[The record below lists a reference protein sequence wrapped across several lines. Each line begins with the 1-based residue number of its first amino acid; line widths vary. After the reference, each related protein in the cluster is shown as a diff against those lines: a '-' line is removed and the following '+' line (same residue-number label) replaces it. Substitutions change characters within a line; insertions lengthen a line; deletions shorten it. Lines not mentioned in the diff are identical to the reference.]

1 MHASQ
6 MRVTSLEQLIKL
18 KIINFMC
25 YDPDVEE
32 HPHDGLTLLSNINVR
47 KVQGDCA
54 FMFSC
59 EKRENVA
66 AGDAQKVTED
76 CLVVDSFPG
85 LLPSKDG
92 GRSTQ
97 PSKKFVELCGGAA
110 RAQEILELHI
120 KRVALLCR
128 ICELVQGKPPAV
140 VSWGENA
147 MALVALLGDRVR
159 VLGHHMHPTRA
170 LMVFQKNWAGL
181 EYLKHVQGSDECL
194 TAIAKELG
202 MTLLREDGDIWY
214 WRRLWKNDEAAGA
227 EFSTMMTER
236 WAEDGDLRLEYD
248 EGCGAF
254 WEMQQR
260 WFATQ
265 RERAKAAFF
274 LHETGDRA
282 KGGDGKW
289 WLRHEKRYGPSR
301 FVGVRMEDGRWKV
314 RLWLDGKYVHI
325 GRCDNE
331 EDAARLADALLVLVR
346 REAPRNLTESFVE
359 FLGTGCDGDVPAA
372 LVQAALRRV
381 GRVDVTETES
391 VGAAEARD
399 AASSSLEKEID
410 EAIAADPVKRRLAST
425 DLSGWLPRARSKP
438 HANWNEAQGRT
449 MERQGVKTV
458 RDLALVNMGNMKL
471 ALASTLGEDTK
482 NGRLTA
488 RRKLWNWKCAAAR
501 LLGVVVELD
510 REKPPPLRKP
520 AERTPAHQRALD
532 VASRWV
538 AHADAPDEKLATEY
552 AEALA
557 AIARDVV
564 AKQQKKKKRR
574 R

>member
-6 MRVTSLEQLIKL
+6 MRVTSLEQLIKVT
-18 KIINFMC
+18 IINFMC

-92 GRSTQ
+92 GRSIQ

-202 MTLLREDGDIWY
+202 MTLLREDGEICY

-227 EFSTMMTER
+227 EMTER

-289 WLRHEKRYGPSR
+289 WLRHEKRFGPSR
-301 FVGVRMEDGRWKV
+301 FFGMHLEDGRWRV
-314 RLWLDGKYVHI
+314 RLWLDGKLVHI
-325 GRCDNE
+325 GAADNE
-331 EDAARLADALLVLVR
+331 EDAARLVDVLLVRVR
-346 REAPRNLTESFVE
+346 GEAPRNLTESFVE
-359 FLGTGCDGDVPAA
+359 WLETGCDGDVPAE
-372 LVQAALRRV
+372 VVVAALRRV
-381 GRVDVTETES
+381 GRVDVRGVES
-391 VGAAEARD
+391 VEAAEALD
-399 AASSSLEKEID
+399 AASSVED
-410 EAIAADPVKRRLAST
+410 EIAAAVAKPENQSRLLRLSATCLKR
-425 DLSGWLPRARSKP
+425 SGRWIRQVVWREMASKP
-438 HANWNEAQGRT
+438 SVTSPR
-449 MERQGVKTV
+449 
-458 RDLALVNMGNMKL
+458 
-471 ALASTLGEDTK
+471 
-482 NGRLTA
+482 
-488 RRKLWNWKCAAAR
+488 
-501 LLGVVVELD
+501 
-510 REKPPPLRKP
+510 
-520 AERTPAHQRALD
+520 
-532 VASRWV
+532 
-538 AHADAPDEKLATEY
+538 
-552 AEALA
+552 
-557 AIARDVV
+557 
-564 AKQQKKKKRR
+564 
-574 R
+574 

>member
-18 KIINFMC
+18 TIINFMC

-170 LMVFQKNWAGL
+170 LMVFQKNWQGL
-181 EYLKHVQGSDECL
+181 EYVKHVQGSDECL
-194 TAIAKELG
+194 TAVAKELG
-202 MTLLREDGDIWY
+202 MTLLREDGEIWY
-214 WRRLWKNDEAAGA
+214 WRRLWKNDEAARA
-227 EFSTMMTER
+227 ENG
-236 WAEDGDLRLEYD
+236 WAEDGDSRLEYD

-289 WLRHEKRYGPSR
+289 WLRHEKSYGPSR
-301 FVGVRMEDGRWKV
+301 FFGVRMQDGRWEV
-314 RLWLDGKYVHI
+314 QIWLDGTNVHI
-325 GRCDNE
+325 GRCDEE
-331 EDAARLADALLVLVR
+331 EDAARLADALRVVVR
-346 REAPRNLTESFVE
+346 GEAPKNFTESFVE
-359 FLGTGCDGDVPAA
+359 FLGTGCDGDVPAD
-372 LVQAALRRV
+372 LVAAALRRV
-381 GRVDVTETES
+381 GRVDVTGTES
-391 VGAAEARD
+391 VEA
-399 AASSSLEKEID
+399 
-410 EAIAADPVKRRLAST
+410 
-425 DLSGWLPRARSKP
+425 
-438 HANWNEAQGRT
+438 
-449 MERQGVKTV
+449 
-458 RDLALVNMGNMKL
+458 
-471 ALASTLGEDTK
+471 
-482 NGRLTA
+482 
-488 RRKLWNWKCAAAR
+488 
-501 LLGVVVELD
+501 
-510 REKPPPLRKP
+510 
-520 AERTPAHQRALD
+520 
-532 VASRWV
+532 
-538 AHADAPDEKLATEY
+538 

-557 AIARDVV
+557 ALAAAEKEIEKARDHRLAWKELSDSEVPKRHPKSRSIEPALGATATQVEVMEEAKDGPEDLYDLALIDVDIKQLALAMTKGTCSSYTSARRTLWRWKREAADLLGVKLAWDPPPMNGTGTCAKLERTPAQQDALNV
-564 AKQQKKKKRR
+564 ASR
-574 R
+574 

>member
-110 RAQEILELHI
+110 RAQEILELHT

-147 MALVALLGDRVR
+147 MAFVALLGDRVR

-181 EYLKHVQGSDECL
+181 EYVKHVQGSDECL

-202 MTLLREDGDIWY
+202 MTLLREDARSVTGAGSGRTT
-214 WRRLWKNDEAAGA
+214 RR
-227 EFSTMMTER
+227 
-236 WAEDGDLRLEYD
+236 
-248 EGCGAF
+248 
-254 WEMQQR
+254 
-260 WFATQ
+260 
-265 RERAKAAFF
+265 
-274 LHETGDRA
+274 
-282 KGGDGKW
+282 
-289 WLRHEKRYGPSR
+289 
-301 FVGVRMEDGRWKV
+301 
-314 RLWLDGKYVHI
+314 
-325 GRCDNE
+325 
-331 EDAARLADALLVLVR
+331 
-346 REAPRNLTESFVE
+346 
-359 FLGTGCDGDVPAA
+359 
-372 LVQAALRRV
+372 
-381 GRVDVTETES
+381 
-391 VGAAEARD
+391 
-399 AASSSLEKEID
+399 
-410 EAIAADPVKRRLAST
+410 
-425 DLSGWLPRARSKP
+425 RARS
-438 HANWNEAQGRT
+438 
-449 MERQGVKTV
+449 
-458 RDLALVNMGNMKL
+458 
-471 ALASTLGEDTK
+471 S
-482 NGRLTA
+482 
-488 RRKLWNWKCAAAR
+488 RR
-501 LLGVVVELD
+501 
-510 REKPPPLRKP
+510 
-520 AERTPAHQRALD
+520 
-532 VASRWV
+532 
-538 AHADAPDEKLATEY
+538 
-552 AEALA
+552 
-557 AIARDVV
+557 
-564 AKQQKKKKRR
+564 
-574 R
+574 

>member
-6 MRVTSLEQLIKL
+6 MRVTSLEQLIKVT
-18 KIINFMC
+18 IINFMC

-147 MALVALLGDRVR
+147 MELVALLGDRVR

-202 MTLLREDGDIWY
+202 MTLLREDGEIWY
-214 WRRLWKNDEAAGA
+214 WRRLWKNDEAARA
-227 EFSTMMTER
+227 ENG
-236 WAEDGDLRLEYD
+236 WAEDGDSRLEYD

-289 WLRHEKRYGPSR
+289 WLRHEKRFGPSR
-301 FVGVRMEDGRWKV
+301 FFGMYLEDGRWRV
-314 RLWLDGKYVHI
+314 RLWLDGKTVHI
-325 GRCDNE
+325 GAADNE
-331 EDAARLADALLVLVR
+331 EDAARLVDVLLVRVR
-346 REAPRNLTESFVE
+346 GEAPRNLTESFVE
-359 FLGTGCDGDVPAA
+359 WLETGCDGDVPAE
-372 LVQAALRRV
+372 VVVAALRRV
-381 GRVDVTETES
+381 GRVDVRGVES
-391 VGAAEARD
+391 VEAAEALD
-399 AASSSLEKEID
+399 AASSVED
-410 EAIAADPVKRRLAST
+410 EIAAAVAKPENQSQAST
-425 DLSGWLPRARSKP
+425 PLRDVPKAKWTVDQA
-438 HANWNEAQGRT
+438 GR
-449 MERQGVKTV
+449 MERNGVKTV
-458 RDLALVNMGNMKL
+458 GDLAKVNVDDEEL
-471 ALASTLGEDTK
+471 ALALTLCGRHVDARKTLWRWKRAAALLLRVPIGDKPPKK
-482 NGRLTA
+482 NGTGKRVY
-488 RRKLWNWKCAAAR
+488 KQ
-501 LLGVVVELD
+501 
-510 REKPPPLRKP
+510 
-520 AERTPAHQRALD
+520 ERTTKEQRALD
-532 VASRWV
+532 VATRWV
-538 AHADAPDEKLATEY
+538 AHADTPDLAFVKRY

-557 AIARDVV
+557 AIARDCV
-564 AKQQKKKKRR
+564 ANQQKKKKRR

>member
-6 MRVTSLEQLIKL
+6 MRVTSLEQLIKVT
-18 KIINFMC
+18 IINFMC

-147 MALVALLGDRVR
+147 MELVALLGDRVR

-170 LMVFQKNWAGL
+170 LMVFQKNWQGL
-181 EYLKHVQGSDECL
+181 KYVKHVQGSDECL

-202 MTLLREDGDIWY
+202 MTLLREDGEIWY
-214 WRRLWKNDEAAGA
+214 WRRLWKNDEAARA
-227 EFSTMMTER
+227 ENG
-236 WAEDGDLRLEYD
+236 WAEDGDSRLEYD

-289 WLRHEKRYGPSR
+289 WLRHEKRFGPSR
-301 FVGVRMEDGRWKV
+301 FFGMYLEDGRWRV
-314 RLWLDGKYVHI
+314 RLWLDGKTVHI
-325 GRCDNE
+325 GAADNE
-331 EDAARLADALLVLVR
+331 EDAARLVDVLLVRVR
-346 REAPRNLTESFVE
+346 GEAPRNLTESFVE
-359 FLGTGCDGDVPAA
+359 WLETGCDGDVPAE
-372 LVQAALRRV
+372 VVVAALRRV
-381 GRVDVTETES
+381 GRVDVRGVES
-391 VGAAEARD
+391 VEAAEALD
-399 AASSSLEKEID
+399 AASSVED
-410 EAIAADPVKRRLAST
+410 EIAAALAKPENQSLASMP
-425 DLSGWLPRARSKP
+425 LSDDRFFSSALWSKP
-438 HANWNEAQGRT
+438 RIKGAKWNEAQGRT

-458 RDLALVNMGNMKL
+458 RDLAMMKMDNMKL
-471 ALASTLGEDTK
+471 LLTLALCDDTAS
-482 NGRLTA
+482 GRLTA

-520 AERTPAHQRALD
+520 ANHNA
-532 VASRWV
+532 
-538 AHADAPDEKLATEY
+538 
-552 AEALA
+552 
-557 AIARDVV
+557 
-564 AKQQKKKKRR
+564 
-574 R
+574 